1 MVLQNLVKAINNYVN
16 LNDDDIILIEKL
28 FEIKE
33 LRKDECFVQ
42 PGKVCEQF
50 AFVNNGLFR
59 HSAFD
64 DGEEKTIYFSSE
76 NDFICDYE
84 SFINK
89 AVSKKAITAM
99 ENTTIASISYNNM
112 QIFYSKV
119 SSGERFGR
127 LFLEDIYIKVINHII
142 SSHID
147 SAEQKYLNFLSSY
160 MHIQQR
166 IPQYYIASFVGV
178 TPQSLSRIRRNLVKK

>member
-1 MVLQNLVKAINNYVN
+1 MVIKNLVKAISNYVT
-16 LNDDDIILIEKL
+16 LVDDDIILIEKL

-33 LRKDECFVQ
+33 LRKDECFLE
-42 PGKVCEQF
+42 PGKVCNKF
-50 AFVNNGLFR
+50 AFVNKGLFR
-59 HSAFD
+59 HSIFNN
-64 DGEEKTIYFSSE
+64 GEEKTIYFSSD

-89 AVSKKAITAM
+89 IDSKKAITAM
-99 ENTTIASISYNNM
+99 ENTTIAFISYKNM
-112 QIFYSKV
+112 QIFYNKV

-127 LFLEDIYIKVINHII
+127 LLLEEIYVKVINHII

-160 MHIQQR
+160 SHLQQR

-178 TPQSLSRIRRNLVKK
+178 APQSLSRIRRKLVKI

>member
-1 MVLQNLVKAINNYVN
+1 MILKNLVQAISNYVT
-16 LNDDDIILIEKL
+16 LNNDDIILIEKL

-33 LRKDECFVQ
+33 FRKDECFLQ
-42 PGKVCEQF
+42 PGKVCDKF
-50 AFVNNGLFR
+50 AFINNGLFR
-59 HSAFD
+59 HSIFN
-64 DGEEKTIYFSSE
+64 DGEEKTIYFSSD

-89 AVSKKAITAM
+89 MPSKKAIIAM
-99 ENTTIASISYNNM
+99 EHTTIAFISYNNM
-112 QIFYSKV
+112 QTFFSKV

-127 LFLEDIYIKVINHII
+127 LVLEEIYVKVINHII
-142 SSHID
+142 SSHVD

-160 MHIQQR
+160 ARIQQR

-178 TPQSLSRIRRNLVKK
+178 TPQSLSRIRRNLVRK